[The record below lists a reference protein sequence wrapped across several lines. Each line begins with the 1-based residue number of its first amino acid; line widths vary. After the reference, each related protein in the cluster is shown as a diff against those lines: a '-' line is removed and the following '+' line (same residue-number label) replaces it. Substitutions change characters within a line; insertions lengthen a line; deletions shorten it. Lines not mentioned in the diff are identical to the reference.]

1 MNYLILLKRFSKPI
15 CVESNEEGENPLQ
28 SYLLNSEEIILIS
41 QVPTSEEIRKKP
53 SEEAKRN
60 I

>member
-1 MNYLILLKRFSKPI
+1 MKYLILLKRFSKPI
-15 CVESNEEGENPLQ
+15 CVESNEEGENPLH
-28 SYLLNSEEIILIS
+28 SYLLNSEETILTS

-53 SEEAKRN
+53 SEEAKIN